1 VTLTSSTPTPA
12 AIPTPPTTT
21 ATTAVP
27 TSPPVAA
34 ASDAGAGAVSSGV
47 LVTSLLS
54 AAVIAAIVGAL
65 VNLWLARRKGA
76 DDERARVRA
85 TFAEAYEAVAQY
97 KEFPY
102 AIRRR
107 RDNDGPGERVRLSD
121 ELREVQA
128 RLSYYALWVKAESDD
143 VGAAYDGLVSNLR
156 RIAGK
161 ACHDA
166 WEAPP
171 ARSDADMN
179 IGPDVVDLRAL
190 TSYEHAYVQAVHD
203 HLQSWKRLRRLWRSS
218 RA

>member
-1 VTLTSSTPTPA
+1 VTLISSTPSA
-12 AIPTPPTTT
+12 EIPT

-27 TSPPVAA
+27 ISPPFTTPHQTDV
-34 ASDAGAGAVSSGV
+34 GTVGGGV

-54 AAVIAAIVGAL
+54 AAVIAAVVGAL

-76 DDERARVRA
+76 EDERARVRA

-107 RDNDGPGERVRLSD
+107 RDNDPAGERVRLSD
-121 ELREVQA
+121 ALREVQA
-128 RLSYYALWVKAESDD
+128 RLSYYTLWVKAESDD
-143 VGAAYDGLVSNLR
+143 VGAAYDDLVANLR
-156 RIAGK
+156 RVAGR

-166 WEAPP
+166 WEASP
-171 ARSDADMN
+171 ASSDAEMN

-203 HLQSWKRLRRLWRSS
+203 HLQSWKRLRRLLRNS

>member
-1 VTLTSSTPTPA
+1 VTPISSTPISA
-12 AIPTPPTTT
+12 AIPT
-21 ATTAVP
+21 AATAVP
-27 TSPPVAA
+27 TSPPFTTPHETDV
-34 ASDAGAGAVSSGV
+34 GTVGGGV

-54 AAVIAAIVGAL
+54 AAVIAAVVGAL

-76 DDERARVRA
+76 EDERARVRA

-107 RDNDGPGERVRLSD
+107 RDNDPAGERVRLSD
-121 ELREVQA
+121 ALREVQA
-128 RLSYYALWVKAESDD
+128 RLSYYTLWVKAESDD
-143 VGAAYDGLVSNLR
+143 VGAAYDDLVANLR
-156 RIAGK
+156 RVVGR

-171 ARSDADMN
+171 ASSDAEMN

-203 HLQSWKRLRRLWRSS
+203 HLQSWKRLRRRLRNS